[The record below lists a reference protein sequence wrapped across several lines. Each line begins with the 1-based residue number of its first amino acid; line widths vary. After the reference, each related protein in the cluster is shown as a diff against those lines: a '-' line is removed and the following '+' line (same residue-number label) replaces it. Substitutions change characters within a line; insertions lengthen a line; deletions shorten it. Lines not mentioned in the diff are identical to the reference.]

1 MRQMSPL
8 PKLMY
13 SHCNEPRADAR
24 QQEGEFVRIPYAEMN
39 LYPVPAGAD
48 EEALVMLSTFCPTGC
63 ECGIINGPAV
73 RSQSLAGDRRREA
86 LGGVGRAL
94 RDLQSDRA
102 VVALRNLLFG
112 SAALASAS
120 ALRFTTSQ
128 RSV

>member
-1 MRQMSPL
+1 MRLL

-13 SHCNEPRADAR
+13 SHCNERRPDAR
-24 QQEGEFVRIPYAEMN
+24 QQEGGFVR
-39 LYPVPAGAD
+39 
-48 EEALVMLSTFCPTGC
+48 
-63 ECGIINGPAV
+63 ECGVINRPGG

-94 RDLQSDRA
+94 RDLQSDRV

-120 ALRFTTSQ
+120 ASPLNNFSTVGLIIAGYLQ
-128 RSV
+128 K